1 MILDGRISRVQF
13 ETLAFPLQVF
23 PVVMWF
29 KRWFAYPPASLVYSQ
44 PRSTANVR
52 LNTGSVS
59 GHHAADGTAKRQ
71 EPLCPSPALPRIGKA

>member
-29 KRWFAYPPASLVYSQ
+29 KRWFAYAPPSLVCSP
-44 PRSTANVR
+44 PRSSPFVGSPRLCVR
-52 LNTGSVS
+52 T
-59 GHHAADGTAKRQ
+59 
-71 EPLCPSPALPRIGKA
+71 PRRC